1 MPPTDLRHGAVV
13 FTAELAGVAMG
24 VLEEDVP
31 VNIIGLLSDSTAGV
45 IYGEGTAENSEHL
58 CHLPGGA
65 SKGVSA
71 GIVDGESIEA
81 ESTRIKLWPPEGN
94 SIPVDP
100 TLPSPE
106 VAGVG
111 NIMLQS
117 LLTQLVL
124 INDDDDEIRR
134 VSVQAFGR
142 RQGGV
147 AESTGTSAVFG
158 SSSSGDRAC
167 HLTLPAPFPRA
178 LLALRLFFATCG
190 MPQRDAV

>member
-1 MPPTDLRHGAVV
+1 M
-13 FTAELAGVAMG
+13 
-24 VLEEDVP
+24 
-31 VNIIGLLSDSTAGV
+31 
-45 IYGEGTAENSEHL
+45 
-58 CHLPGGA
+58 PGGA

-71 GIVDGESIEA
+71 GVIDGESIEA

-106 VAGVG
+106 LAGVG

-124 INDDDDEIRR
+124 VNDDDDEIRR

-147 AESTGTSAVFG
+147 VEGTSAVFG
-158 SSSSGDRAC
+158 SSSLGDWDC
-167 HLTLPAPFPRA
+167 HLILPAPFP
-178 LLALRLFFATCG
+178 LRTLSPRVFFGAVI
-190 MPQRDAV
+190 PQRGAV